1 MSHSSKLIEGDPTLR
16 IDSFIERAISRGRPL
31 SNATRICV
39 RRPIQDKQTTKLAT
53 LVTKGVNMTN
63 NAAEENS
70 GRQQRLQTLLG
81 DIKETQRLNLVG
93 LEFLKG
99 IIEDNSDRVYHGLAD
114 RPKSNLIV
122 RGELAN
128 YCIPLE
134 RVIQSFANP
143 FVEEVFSNG
152 LPPVEVHPLGKWV
165 RHHASACIQ
174 PNGHSELHGTDS
186 LAILI
191 VGLLSDRDLFIN
203 PKQSSFRNALLS
215 TYGAIK
221 SPVSEI
227 YSDYLHDQFGAT
239 IDYDTGEFSIKGT
252 HGFTWHLGGLHDP
265 DVRSYSLSSSV
276 RGARRIHTED
286 TWHCI
291 SDCRS
296 LKYLLPTLAKA
307 PRIFLEGEDDD
318 LGHAKEIL
326 ESVAEHWAPLRSAI
340 ESGKI
345 DLPWIGS
352 SDDE

>member
-1 MSHSSKLIEGDPTLR
+1 
-16 IDSFIERAISRGRPL
+16 
-31 SNATRICV
+31 
-39 RRPIQDKQTTKLAT
+39 
-53 LVTKGVNMTN
+53 MTN
-63 NAAEENS
+63 KTAEQNS
-70 GRQQRLQTLLG
+70 ERQQKFEKLLE
-81 DIKETQRLNLVG
+81 DITESQRVNLVG

-114 RPKSNLIV
+114 RPDSNLIV

-134 RVIQSFANP
+134 RIIQSFANP
-143 FVEEVFSNG
+143 FVDSFAG
-152 LPPVEVHPLGKWV
+152 LPTVEVHPLGKWR

-174 PNGHSELHGTDS
+174 PHEHSEIPGTDS

-191 VGLLSDRDLFIN
+191 VGLLSDRDLFTN
-203 PKQSSFRNALLS
+203 PKQPSFRNALLS

-221 SPVSEI
+221 SPISEI
-227 YSDYLHDQFGAT
+227 YSDYLINQFGAV
-239 IDYDTGEFSIKGT
+239 IEYDAGEISINGT
-252 HGFTWHLGGLHDP
+252 HGFTWYLGGLHDP

-286 TWHCI
+286 TWHGVT
-291 SDCRS
+291 DCRS
-296 LKYLLPTLAKA
+296 LRYLLPTLAKA

-318 LGHAKEIL
+318 LGHTKEIL

-345 DLPWIGS
+345 DLPWVDR
-352 SDDE
+352 SDDK

>member
-1 MSHSSKLIEGDPTLR
+1 MIEGDPTLR

-174 PNGHSELHGTDS
+174 PNGHSELPGTDS

>member
-1 MSHSSKLIEGDPTLR
+1 
-16 IDSFIERAISRGRPL
+16 
-31 SNATRICV
+31 
-39 RRPIQDKQTTKLAT
+39 
-53 LVTKGVNMTN
+53 MTN
-63 NAAEENS
+63 KTAEQNS
-70 GRQQRLQTLLG
+70 ERQQKFEKLLE
-81 DIKETQRLNLVG
+81 DITESQRVNLVG

-114 RPKSNLIV
+114 RPDSNLIV

-134 RVIQSFANP
+134 RIIQSFANP
-143 FVEEVFSNG
+143 FADSFAG
-152 LPPVEVHPLGKWV
+152 LPTVEVHPLGKWR

-174 PNGHSELHGTDS
+174 PHEHSEIPGTDS

-191 VGLLSDRDLFIN
+191 VGLLSDCDLFTN
-203 PKQSSFRNALLS
+203 PKQPSFRNALLS

-221 SPVSEI
+221 SPISEI
-227 YSDYLHDQFGAT
+227 YSDYLINQFGAV
-239 IDYDTGEFSIKGT
+239 IDYDAGEISIKGT
-252 HGFTWHLGGLHDP
+252 HGFTWYLGGLHDP

-286 TWHCI
+286 TWH
-291 SDCRS
+291 SVTDCRS
-296 LKYLLPTLAKA
+296 LRYLLPTLAKA

-318 LGHAKEIL
+318 LGHTKEIL

>member
-1 MSHSSKLIEGDPTLR
+1 
-16 IDSFIERAISRGRPL
+16 
-31 SNATRICV
+31 
-39 RRPIQDKQTTKLAT
+39 
-53 LVTKGVNMTN
+53 MTN
-63 NAAEENS
+63 EKTEQNS
-70 GRQQRLQTLLG
+70 ERQQKLQQLLG

-99 IIEDNSDRVYHGLAD
+99 IIGDNSDRVYHGLAD

-134 RVIQSFANP
+134 HIIQSFANP

-165 RHHASACIQ
+165 RNHAPACIQ
-174 PNGHSELHGTDS
+174 PNGHSELPGTDS

-203 PKQSSFRNALLS
+203 PKQSSFRNALLR
-215 TYGAIK
+215 TYGVIK

-239 IDYDTGEFSIKGT
+239 IDYDTGELSIKGT

-286 TWHCI
+286 TWHCLT
-291 SDCRS
+291 DCRT
-296 LKYLLPTLAKA
+296 LRYLLPTLAKA

-318 LGHAKEIL
+318 LGHTKEIL

-345 DLPWIGS
+345 DLPWVDR

>member
-1 MSHSSKLIEGDPTLR
+1 
-16 IDSFIERAISRGRPL
+16 
-31 SNATRICV
+31 
-39 RRPIQDKQTTKLAT
+39 
-53 LVTKGVNMTN
+53 MTN
-63 NAAEENS
+63 KTAEQNS
-70 GRQQRLQTLLG
+70 ERQQRLQTLLG

-174 PNGHSELHGTDS
+174 PNGHSELPGTDS

>member
-174 PNGHSELHGTDS
+174 PNGHSELPGTDS

>member
-1 MSHSSKLIEGDPTLR
+1 
-16 IDSFIERAISRGRPL
+16 
-31 SNATRICV
+31 
-39 RRPIQDKQTTKLAT
+39 
-53 LVTKGVNMTN
+53 MTN
-63 NAAEENS
+63 KTAEQNS
-70 GRQQRLQTLLG
+70 ERQQKFEKLLE
-81 DIKETQRLNLVG
+81 DITESQRVNLVG

-114 RPKSNLIV
+114 RPDSNLIV

-134 RVIQSFANP
+134 RIIQSFANP
-143 FVEEVFSNG
+143 FVDSFAG
-152 LPPVEVHPLGKWV
+152 LPTVEVHPLGKWR

-174 PNGHSELHGTDS
+174 PHEHSEIPGTDS

-191 VGLLSDRDLFIN
+191 VGLLSDRDLFTN
-203 PKQSSFRNALLS
+203 PKQPSFRNALLS

-340 ESGKI
+340 VSGKI

>member
-174 PNGHSELHGTDS
+174 PNGHSELPGTDS

-345 DLPWIGS
+345 DLPWVDR
-352 SDDE
+352 SDDK

>member
-174 PNGHSELHGTDS
+174 PNGHSELPGTDS

-318 LGHAKEIL
+318 LGHTKEIL